1 MDDSLSPDAVIEK
14 IQDIVTK
21 ILRMQCNDTVHLVHR
36 FFDNYVL
43 DIVEEWFPQFVY
55 KLVPPTIPEQLD
67 MMAIFDSPL
76 NTENKVAA

>member
-1 MDDSLSPDAVIEK
+1 
-14 IQDIVTK
+14 
-21 ILRMQCNDTVHLVHR
+21 VHR